1 MCSLNLHLCLLYFNK
16 HLSENQKTTVFFHLD
31 QGRGIFLPRDL
42 MEEVNGDIILL
53 RFSEYVIDTKVTI
66 IIITVSLRLA
76 Q

>member
-1 MCSLNLHLCLLYFNK
+1 
-16 HLSENQKTTVFFHLD
+16 
-31 QGRGIFLPRDL
+31 

-66 IIITVSLRLA
+66 IIIIVSLRLA